1 MHIPQTLK
9 TYLDRE
15 QMEYDVLPHSEV
27 FRAVAVA
34 VAQTLH
40 TTEQEI
46 ARL

>member
-9 TYLDRE
+9 TYLDHE

-34 VAQTLH
+34 QTLH